1 MNDGSHSVTCGT
13 RKVLMRKRGIVTGV
27 VGASVVTAAA
37 LRGMLRRFEIK
48 ESSMAPALE
57 SGDWIVARRRV
68 GDIDRGDI
76 VVFDD
81 PADTGMSLIKRV
93 VALGGETVSIES
105 GRVVINGALLADRWA
120 SGITPTEG
128 SWFVPHGHVWVL
140 GDNRSESRSDG
151 RTIGPIPITAVG
163 WQAIARYWPTS
174 RAGSLA

>member
-1 MNDGSHSVTCGT
+1 
-13 RKVLMRKRGIVTGV
+13 MRKRGIVTGV
-27 VGASVVTAAA
+27 VGASVVTVAA

-68 GDIDRGDI
+68 GDIGRGDI

-93 VALGGETVSIES
+93 VGLGGETVSIES
-105 GRVVINGALLADRWA
+105 GQVVINGALLADPWA
-120 SGITPTEG
+120 SGITPTDG
-128 SWFVPHGHVWVL
+128 SWFVPEGHVWVL
-140 GDNRSESRSDG
+140 GDNRIESRSDG
-151 RTIGPIPITAVG
+151 RTIGPIPVNAVG